1 MKKGDNIIDV
11 RDNSVHI
18 VECVDVYDT
27 VTLVF
32 TEGKKYIPI
41 NQSININEIADEL
54 KKIQIEAN
62 KEFERKFGNK
72 F

>member
-54 KKIQIEAN
+54 KKVHMEAM
-62 KEFERKFGNK
+62 KELERKFGIK

>member
-1 MKKGDNIIDV
+1 MKKGDKIIDV
-11 RDNSVHI
+11 RDNTEHI
-18 VECVDVYDT
+18 VECVDVYDE

-41 NQSININEIADEL
+41 NQSININQIADEL
-54 KKIQIEAN
+54 KRVQMIARKEIEQ
-62 KEFERKFGNK
+62 KFGIK

>member
-1 MKKGDNIIDV
+1 MKKGDKIIDT
-11 RDNSVHI
+11 RDYSVHI

-41 NQSININEIADEL
+41 NQSININEMADEL
-54 KKIQIEAN
+54 KRIHMEVR
-62 KEFERKFGNK
+62 KELERKFGIK